1 MMTSELAVRLARV
14 ALIPA
19 LAAMLVL
26 TGCQEST
33 YRARYDVAVT
43 EAVIEENFPEDGPR
57 TSEIAASIE
66 WSVASHAIGARFTNH
81 ADTTAM
87 IVWANT
93 TIADE
98 SGEEVPLVRVTSPA
112 SGPELPQPPT
122 NVPAGGSVAFDCFP
136 VSLAEFEWHP
146 NRSMG
151 GFWRASKGLFGVE
164 LDTAA
169 GDDERLAL
177 AEAATGRKSRIRVPV
192 MVGARTIVHI
202 FDVRVTGAEVYASYH

>member
-1 MMTSELAVRLARV
+1 MAPPDNDT
-14 ALIPA
+14 
-19 LAAMLVL
+19 ML
-26 TGCQEST
+26 
-33 YRARYDVAVT
+33 AVT

-57 TSEIAASIE
+57 TSEIAAGIE

-87 IVWANT
+87 IVWANA

-151 GFWRASKGLFGVE
+151 GFWRASKAPPKAQKEFLYLLNSICVKFGQLSKCKAYVLFEPEGNF
-164 LDTAA
+164 
-169 GDDERLAL
+169 GQ
-177 AEAATGRKSRIRVPV
+177 
-192 MVGARTIVHI
+192 
-202 FDVRVTGAEVYASYH
+202 

>member
-1 MMTSELAVRLARV
+1 MTSERASRLARG

-19 LAAMLVL
+19 LAAVL
-26 TGCQEST
+26 LLAGCQEST

-43 EAVIEENFPEDGPR
+43 EAVVEENFPDDGPK

-66 WSVASHAIGARFTNH
+66 WSLSSHAIGVRFTNR

-87 IVWANT
+87 LVWANM

-98 SGEEVPLVRVTSPA
+98 TGDEAQLVRVTSPSA
-112 SGPELPQPPT
+112 GPELPQPPT
-122 NVPAGGSVAFDCFP
+122 DVPAGGSVAFDCFP
-136 VSLAEFEWHP
+136 VTLAEFEWHP
-146 NRSMG
+146 NRAMG
-151 GFWRASKGLFGVE
+151 GFWHATKGLFGVE
-164 LDTAA
+164 LDAA
-169 GDDERLAL
+169 EGNDERLAL
-177 AEAATGRKSRIRVPV
+177 AEAATGRKFRIRVPV